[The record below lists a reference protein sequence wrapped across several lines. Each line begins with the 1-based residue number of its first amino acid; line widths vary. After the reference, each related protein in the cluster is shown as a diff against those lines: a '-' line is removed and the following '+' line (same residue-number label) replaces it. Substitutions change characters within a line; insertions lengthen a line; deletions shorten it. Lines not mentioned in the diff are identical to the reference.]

1 MQHMRH
7 KRKDER
13 DKYSAKVIYINDLGS
28 EVFIEQTFYPH
39 MIFRLVVT

>member
-1 MQHMRH
+1 MANKKE
-7 KRKDER
+7 KREKF
-13 DKYSAKVIYINDLGS
+13 SAKVIYINDLGS